1 MALYSAPSTRTG
13 KMKIANMALKLAA
26 AALLFGEQAVRESRD
41 RKTADDFFNRCM
53 ETRAWKLEGDEKGA
67 WA

>member
-1 MALYSAPSTRTG
+1 
-13 KMKIANMALKLAA
+13 MKIANMALKLAA
-26 AALLFGEQAVRESRD
+26 AALLFGEQAVRESRE
-41 RKTADDFFNRCM
+41 RKMVDDFFNRCM